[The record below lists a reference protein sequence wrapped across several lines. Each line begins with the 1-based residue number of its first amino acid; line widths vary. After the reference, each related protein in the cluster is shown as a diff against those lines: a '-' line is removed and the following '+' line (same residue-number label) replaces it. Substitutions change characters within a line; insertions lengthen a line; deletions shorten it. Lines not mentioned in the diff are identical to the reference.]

1 MIELEY
7 GKSMYGGWYAQS
19 CYAPYIFLKAN
30 TLKELKKK
38 VLVLGTDCK
47 LAKRVD
53 NLGNG
58 IL

>member
-1 MIELEY
+1 
-7 GKSMYGGWYAQS
+7 MYGGWYAQS
-19 CYAPYIFLKAN
+19 YYAPYIFLKAN

>member
-1 MIELEY
+1 MINFEY
-7 GKSMYGGWYAQS
+7 GKSMYGGWYAQTN
-19 CYAPYIFLKAN
+19 CEPFIYLNAN

-38 VLVLGTDCK
+38 VLELGTDCK
-47 LAKRVD
+47 LGKRFD

>member
-1 MIELEY
+1 MENRCMADGTHTHIMRRIY
-7 GKSMYGGWYAQS
+7 
-19 CYAPYIFLKAN
+19 LKVN

-53 NLGNG
+53 NLGNV

>member
-7 GKSMYGGWYAQS
+7 GKSMYGNWYAQS
-19 CYAPYIFLKAN
+19 YYAPYIFLKAN

-38 VLVLGTDCK
+38 VLVLGTEYK
-47 LAKRVD
+47 LATRFD

>member
-7 GKSMYGGWYAQS
+7 GKSMYGGWYAHS
-19 CYAPYIFLKAN
+19 YYAPYIFLKAN

-38 VLVLGTDCK
+38 VLVLGTVCK

>member
-1 MIELEY
+1 ME
-7 GKSMYGGWYAQS
+7 KSMYGGWYAHS
-19 CYAPYIFLKAN
+19 YYAPYISLKAN

>member
-19 CYAPYIFLKAN
+19 IYSGIELTAS
-30 TLKELKKK
+30 TLKELKQKAA
-38 VLVLGTDCK
+38 DRNAK
-47 LAKRVD
+47 LSKRFD

>member
-19 CYAPYIFLKAN
+19 YYASYIFLKAN

-38 VLVLGTDCK
+38 VLVLGTEYK
-47 LAKRVD
+47 LAKRFD

>member
-19 CYAPYIFLKAN
+19 LNPVIALSAN
-30 TLKELKKK
+30 TLKELKDRVTKINMNA
-38 VLVLGTDCK
+38 K
-47 LAKRVD
+47 LTKRFD

>member
-19 CYAPYIFLKAN
+19 FNSDIALNAN
-30 TLKELKKK
+30 TLKELKDK
-38 VLVLGTDCK
+38 VVKLDMNAKLV
-47 LAKRVD
+47 KRFD

>member
-19 CYAPYIFLKAN
+19 INPFIVIKGN
-30 TLKELKKK
+30 TLKELKDI
-38 VLVLGTDCK
+38 VAK
-47 LAKRVD
+47 LDIDAKLTKHFD

>member
-19 CYAPYIFLKAN
+19 FNLDIALRAN
-30 TLKELKKK
+30 TLKQLKDR
-38 VLVLGTDCK
+38 VTK
-47 LAKRVD
+47 LDMNAKLTKRFD

>member
-1 MIELEY
+1 MIELEH
-7 GKSMYGGWYAQS
+7 GKSMYGGWYAHS
-19 CYAPYIFLKAN
+19 YYVPYIFLKAN

>member
-19 CYAPYIFLKAN
+19 YYAPYIFLKAN

-38 VLVLGTDCK
+38 VLVSGPDCR

>member
-1 MIELEY
+1 MINFEY

-19 CYAPYIFLKAN
+19 ECAPYICLEAN

-38 VLVLGTDCK
+38 VLDLGTDCK
-47 LAKRVD
+47 LGKRFD

>member
-7 GKSMYGGWYAQS
+7 GKSMYGGWYAHS
-19 CYAPYIFLKAN
+19 YYAPYIFFKAN

-38 VLVLGTDCK
+38 VLGTDCK

>member
-7 GKSMYGGWYAQS
+7 GKSMYGGWYAHS
-19 CYAPYIFLKAN
+19 YYAPHIFLKAN